1 MVTVPLAVAGGLL
14 GLWLTGTTLN
24 IYSQIGLIML
34 VGIAAKNG
42 VLIVEFINQMRDQG
56 MEFRDA
62 IVEGAR
68 IRFRP
73 VIMTA
78 FAASMGSVPLIFA
91 YGPGAEARS
100 ALGVVIFSGVTLA
113 TVFTLFIVPAVYNL
127 FARRTGSP
135 NAIAHELEQMKAQ
148 SAH

>member
-14 GLWLTGTTLN
+14 GLAVSGMTLN

-34 VGIAAKNG
+34 VGIAAKKG

-56 MEFRDA
+56 LEFNDA

-68 IRFRP
+68 IRLRP

-78 FAASMGSVPLIFA
+78 FAAVMGSVPLILA
-91 YGPGAEARS
+91 EGPGAASRS
-100 ALGVVIFSGVTLA
+100 ALGVVIFSGVSLA
-113 TVFTLFIVPAVYNL
+113 TLFTLFIVPSVYNL
-127 FARRTGSP
+127 MARRTGSP
-135 NAIAHELEQMKAQ
+135 NAIARRLQTLRAETAQ
-148 SAH
+148 